1 MTRTTGLILAAASL
15 AAAGGQVLFKVGAQH
30 RTHFAA
36 FINAPILLGL
46 LLYGLGTAL
55 WIYALSQEKLVVVY
69 AFTVLTFALVYL
81 GSVLL
86 LGETLTLKA
95 CCGVALVLGGLF
107 LLTAA

>member
-36 FINAPILLGL
+36 FINVPILLGL

-55 WIYALSQEKLVVVY
+55 WIYALSQEKIGRAHV
-69 AFTVLTFALVYL
+69 
-81 GSVLL
+81 
-86 LGETLTLKA
+86 
-95 CCGVALVLGGLF
+95 
-107 LLTAA
+107 

>member
-36 FINAPILLGL
+36 FINVPILLGL

-69 AFTVLTFALVYL
+69 AFTILTFALVYI